1 MLLTEAGR
9 ALAAR
14 AGDLLERAEAA
25 EAELASLAGGAVS
38 GTVRVAAFQTAA
50 LRIVTPALAAVA
62 AAHPRVRVE
71 VTEAELEDAVPRL
84 RLGHLD
90 AVIGD
95 EYDGLPRRRP
105 AELTREPLMR
115 EEVRLALPAG
125 HPLASRRR
133 VPLARLAQAPWAAA
147 QPGTGH
153 REMHVRTCRAL
164 GGFEPDLR
172 HSSDDL
178 LILLELVRTGGAC
191 ALLPD
196 LVEAEG
202 DPGVAVRSIAE
213 GRVGR
218 EVFLLTR
225 RTRPAALEVFVEA
238 LRAASRS
245 LGRQRQAHGEAR
257 VAGPRLHG
265 ELSLVLLD
273 HDAVGDLQP
282 DPRAGAHGLGGEER
296 LEDAALDLLG
306 NAGAVVGDR
315 DEEGAGLH
323 GRGDG
328 DGAPSRPARR
338 GRWRGGWSRP
348 G

>member
-1 MLLTEAGR
+1 MLDLRRLRLLRELEQRGTVRAVARALDYTPSAVSQQLAVLEREVGVALLERVGRGVLLTEAGR

-105 AELTREPLMR
+105 AELAREPLMR

-125 HPLASRRR
+125 HPLANRRR
-133 VPLARLAQAPWAAA
+133 VPLARLAHAPWAAA

-178 LILLELVRTGGAC
+178 LILLELVRAGGAC

-238 LRAASRS
+238 LRAASP
-245 LGRQRQAHGEAR
+245 AAAAAR
-257 VAGPRLHG
+257 
-265 ELSLVLLD
+265 
-273 HDAVGDLQP
+273 
-282 DPRAGAHGLGGEER
+282 
-296 LEDAALDLLG
+296 
-306 NAGAVVGDR
+306 
-315 DEEGAGLH
+315 
-323 GRGDG
+323 
-328 DGAPSRPARR
+328 
-338 GRWRGGWSRP
+338 
-348 G
+348 